1 MQDSNMS
8 ALPSLVRLKVLAI
21 ALGVGLAVCG
31 VASAYGGGGGGQVGG
46 GGGGQAGGG
55 GGGHA
60 GGGGFGGGHGGGFG
74 AVHGGGG
81 SHGGGV
87 RGNGGW
93 HDHDHGHD
101 HDPDHD
107 HFGQRGYGWGY
118 DPLLSRLPFYYST
131 FWWDGVPYYYADDNY
146 YVWNGS
152 AGGYQ
157 AVDPP
162 PQVLNQSTASAG
174 VTELYAYPK
183 NGQSAE
189 EQARDKQECETWA
202 AQQAALHA
210 PQPASSVPAAPLD
223 PDAAVAGAASAPA
236 ARSGPPADGYA
247 TETLTPEKREQYLRA
262 ESACLEG
269 RGYSVN

>member
-8 ALPSLVRLKVLAI
+8 ALPSLVRLRILAI
-21 ALGVGLAVCG
+21 ALGVGLAACG
-31 VASAYGGGGGGQVGG
+31 VASADGG
-46 GGGGQAGGG
+46 A

-60 GGGGFGGGHGGGFG
+60 GGGGGGPAGGGSSGGHAGGF
-74 AVHGGGG
+74 GG
-81 SHGGGV
+81 SHGGGGFHGDRV

-93 HDHDHGHD
+93 HDHDYDHDHDHDHGHD
-101 HDPDHD
+101 HDHDHD
-107 HFGQRGYGWGY
+107 HFGHRGYGWGY
-118 DPLLSRLPFYYST
+118 DPFLSTLPFYYST
-131 FWWDGVPYYYADDNY
+131 FWWDGVPYYYAHDNY

-189 EQARDKQECETWA
+189 QQARDKQECETWA
-202 AQQAALHA
+202 AQQATLHA
-210 PQPASSVPAAPLD
+210 PQPASSVPDAPVD
-223 PDAAVAGAASAPA
+223 PDAAVAGVASTPA
-236 ARSGPPADGYA
+236 ARSDSPTDRYA
-247 TETLTPEKREQYLRA
+247 TEALTPEKREQYLRA